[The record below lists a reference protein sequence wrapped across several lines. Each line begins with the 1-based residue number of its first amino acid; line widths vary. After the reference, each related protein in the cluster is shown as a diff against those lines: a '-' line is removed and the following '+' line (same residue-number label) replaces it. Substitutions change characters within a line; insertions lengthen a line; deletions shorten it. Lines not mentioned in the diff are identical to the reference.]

1 MLATFIV
8 FSFIEL
14 TNMGQNET
22 KKNSSSLVEF
32 LKPELHQSGGSLVQL
47 RVFKNSTSEK
57 VREQRQDRPQSK
69 KTEARGKIRDR
80 VCHHGPKRLAT
91 VPPPITDSHYTEQA
105 ILIAMI
111 IQEVIRAFSSIP
123 CTRRR

>member
-1 MLATFIV
+1 MLDYFDCV
-8 FSFIEL
+8 FVRR
-14 TNMGQNET
+14 TDNMGQNET
-22 KKNSSSLVEF
+22 KKLFSLVEF

-47 RVFKNSTSEK
+47 RVLKIPQSEK
-57 VREQRQDRPQSK
+57 VRERRQDRPQSK

-91 VPPPITDSHYTEQA
+91 VPPPIADSHYTEQA

-111 IQEVIRAFSSIP
+111 IQEVIRTFSSIP